1 MSHVQGGQNCER
13 TCKQDR
19 QGYHRD
25 ARRNFRSKKIA
36 CSAGKRR
43 RDGHEGQ
50 RVPWVAVAIS
60 ERYNKQNHGSQPPI
74 EEAAISSARRDKQ
87 TDERDN
93 RENRREAGRRS
104 LSHDIPVPRETFQP
118 NSPGT
123 EKMMRIKSLGDL
135 IGVPIPD
142 GRRQ

>member
-36 CSAGKRR
+36 CSAGKRS

-50 RVPWVAVAIS
+50 LVPWVAVAIS
-60 ERYNKQNHGSQPPI
+60 ERYNKQNNGSQPPI

-87 TDERDN
+87 TDEHHN
-93 RENRREAGRRS
+93 RQKQRATKRRS
-104 LSHDIPVPRETFQP
+104 SQLDIP
-118 NSPGT
+118 
-123 EKMMRIKSLGDL
+123 
-135 IGVPIPD
+135 
-142 GRRQ
+142 